1 MHFGMFESIVMRIF
15 HFIGVLTQNDLD
27 AVLVKKQYFIILG
40 FTAPSVDHPP
50 LTWNADFKYYTS
62 MENDHLAK
70 GIFLSEK
77 QDENFG
83 LH

>member
-1 MHFGMFESIVMRIF
+1 MILMLCKSM
-15 HFIGVLTQNDLD
+15 
-27 AVLVKKQYFIILG
+27 ACKKQYFITVG
-40 FTAPSVDHPP
+40 FTAPSADLPP
-50 LTWNADFKYYTS
+50 LTWSADFKHYTS

-83 LH
+83 LHKINIWAEI